1 MNPTLGQQND
11 GGFLPPV
18 PPNAGQQ
25 VQIAAIN
32 DVINRLNSMLKQQ
45 IFSDGTSKRMIIG
58 YQKDGWGTGKD
69 FGMKVSIDGVDVTK
83 ATDDQLLFKMDLST
97 WYFYDPTTKKNSV
110 QIGILPNGNGGV
122 AVAKSGNN
130 VADAF

>member
-1 MNPTLGQQND
+1 MFPNGVKMD
-11 GGFLPPV
+11 GGTLKNV
-18 PPNAGQQ
+18 PPNASQE
-25 VQIAAIN
+25 VQISILN
-32 DVINRLNSMLKQQ
+32 EVIDRLNGMLKTQV
-45 IFSDGTSKRMIIG
+45 FSDGSSRRMIIG
-58 YQKDGWGTGKD
+58 YQKDGWGAGKD